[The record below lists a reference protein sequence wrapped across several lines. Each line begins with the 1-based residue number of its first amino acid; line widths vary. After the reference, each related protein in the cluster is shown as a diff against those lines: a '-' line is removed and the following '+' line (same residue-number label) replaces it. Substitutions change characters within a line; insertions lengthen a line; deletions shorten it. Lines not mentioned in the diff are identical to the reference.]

1 MFQTGSQINPSL
13 GRTDY
18 SAYAQG
24 AIAGGQAI
32 GQGIAN
38 LGQGI
43 ASGIEQ
49 YAKQKKENKIMEG
62 KLKASI
68 SSLEGFRPIAD
79 NVSPEASKQ
88 LTKTLSELNSPDI
101 PLTER
106 LARAEAATGTLT
118 QLINFGIKEKEKS
131 DAVTATNLAL
141 ASAQSGKPVPL
152 IYKPEILASA
162 GSQALDFAAKRSS
175 LDSAI
180 LNQAQTAAEVD
191 KIKEQTAAIKR
202 GDPVSLGGYKTA
214 EEAQVVSDTLARL
227 AGDNFLPRVEQNPK
241 DRSYTAGTVLKPQ
254 PVVPD
259 KYRDMAAQARFEN
272 DKATVDSAQNAIN
285 EIQTNNNI
293 ISLLDSGQVSTGISS
308 AAQQIVDK
316 SLSFFGNEDAA
327 KRASETEILDSLLGR
342 SFLDERARAK
352 ITSTMMNTKAE
363 LELYRGIFSGT
374 KTLEPESIKKI
385 AQLKAKIAEGVI
397 DSHNRRIKDGSLDQY
412 YNSIFGRNGTVIKI
426 PEYVKP
432 PTASDKPTRIP
443 TASQLTQT
451 PQVTP
456 APQAPQAPSFAVT
469 TIGGRQ
475 LPMITKRA
483 IRLQPQAASLPNSP
497 LMKTYN
503 ESAPA
508 SEFSIDN
515 LTRKFS
521 LNR

>member
-1 MFQTGSQINPSL
+1 MFQTGSTINPAL

-38 LGQGI
+38 LGQSI
-43 ASGIEQ
+43 ASGIEA
-49 YAKQKKENKIMEG
+49 YTKKKEAKKELETAISGFTTLADRNS
-62 KLKASI
+62 KAAEQLGLTPELRKDPKAIASVVK
-68 SSLEGFRPIAD
+68 SLGGPAVANSLLF
-79 NVSPEASKQ
+79 Q
-88 LTKTLSELNSPDI
+88 LAQQQQQLD
-101 PLTER
+101 
-106 LARAEAATGTLT
+106 LT
-118 QLINFGIKEKEKS
+118 QSTENRKTNVAN
-131 DAVTATNLAL
+131 DAFKYMQTGEMPVGTNGVLDPRYKAEVERTAYQMRMGRNT
-141 ASAQSGKPVPL
+141 S
-152 IYKPEILASA
+152 
-162 GSQALDFAAKRSS
+162 
-175 LDSAI
+175 I
-180 LNQAQTAAEVD
+180 LNQAQIAAEIA
-191 KIKEQTAAIKR
+191 KIRAQALDIRAQASNI
-202 GDPVSLGGYKTA
+202 PLGGYETA
-214 EEAQVVSDTLARL
+214 EEAQVVSNILAKL
-227 AGDNFLPRVEQNPK
+227 SGDNFIARVEQNPK
-241 DRSYTAGTVLKPQ
+241 DRKYTAGTVLKPQ

-259 KYRDMAAQARFEN
+259 KYRDMAAQTRFEN

-285 EIQTNNNI
+285 EIQINNNI
-293 ISLLDSGQVSTGISS
+293 ISLIDSGQVSTGIS
-308 AAQQIVDK
+308 APVQVAVDK
-316 SLSFFGNEDAA
+316 SFAFFGGEAAA

-342 SFLDERARAK
+342 SFLDERARAN

-385 AQLKAKIAEGVI
+385 AQLKTKIAEGVI
-397 DSHNRRIKDGSLDQY
+397 DSHNRRIGDGSLDQY
-412 YNSIFGRNGTVIKI
+412 YNSIFGRNGTFIKI

-469 TIGGRQ
+469 TIGGKQ